1 MKSPHLKAISEQITR
16 DILQLKDVKG
26 VMLFTATGELLF
38 NELTA
43 PVNEKLKKK
52 QWAPFI
58 NALSGIQEAE
68 LVFDS
73 LRLYIRSAEIG
84 FLIVIMGL
92 SASVSL
98 MRLHCDVL
106 LPSLTLKKSKG
117 IFQFFKK

>member
-1 MKSPHLKAISEQITR
+1 MKSAHLKAISEQITR
-16 DILQLKDVKG
+16 DILQLKDVQG

-38 NELTA
+38 KKFAA
-43 PVNEKLKKK
+43 PATEKPNIK
-52 QWAPFI
+52 QWTPFI
-58 NALSGIQEAE
+58 NALSDIQEAE
-68 LVFDS
+68 LVFDH

-84 FLIVIMGL
+84 FLIVIMKL

-106 LPSLTLKKSKG
+106 LPSLTSKKSKG